1 MRPAPS
7 GGNRMDSITE
17 APFKEGALGCTGGYD
32 PAMEKELVSKNWK
45 GHLGR
50 GLAPREILYLLYTA
64 EGLTAKEIARVVGVA
79 PCTVSK
85 RLSCA
90 MFKLKVTRQTAMVAE
105 AIKLQ
110 IITPI

>member
-1 MRPAPS
+1 
-7 GGNRMDSITE
+7 MDSITE
-17 APFKEGALGCTGGYD
+17 APSYEGALGCTGSYD
-32 PAMEKELVSKNWK
+32 QAMDKELVSKNWK

-50 GLAPREILYLLYTA
+50 GLAPREVLYLLYTA
-64 EGLTAKEIARVVGVA
+64 EGFTAKEIARVAGVA